1 MRHSGGVRT
10 RALVQPA
17 ELLAELTDTSRVLLV
32 DVRWALAGSD
42 HAGYLAGHLPGAV
55 FCDLDVELAAAPG
68 DGGRHPLPSVAQLA
82 DLMRRLGV
90 VPGRDVVVY
99 DGGAGGAAARAW
111 WCLRWAG
118 HTDVRVLDGG
128 LAAWQA
134 VGGPVVA
141 GDVHPEPAEVVV
153 VREGSMPVVDV
164 EQVLAGAAGR
174 LLDARAAERFRGE
187 VEPIDPVAGHIPGAV
202 SCPTTSLQDA
212 DGRYLPADRLR
223 AVLLGV
229 GGGADRDVGPGGA
242 PALSAYCG
250 SGVTAS
256 QLVLAGHDA
265 DLDIALYP
273 GSWSHW
279 VRDPARPVATGPA

>member
-1 MRHSGGVRT
+1 
-10 RALVQPA
+10 
-17 ELLAELTDTSRVLLV
+17 
-32 DVRWALAGSD
+32 
-42 HAGYLAGHLPGAV
+42 
-55 FCDLDVELAAAPG
+55 
-68 DGGRHPLPSVAQLA
+68 
-82 DLMRRLGV
+82 
-90 VPGRDVVVY
+90 
-99 DGGAGGAAARAW
+99 
-111 WCLRWAG
+111 
-118 HTDVRVLDGG
+118 VRVLDGG
-128 LAAWQA
+128 LAAWGA
-134 VGGPVVA
+134 AGGPVVA
-141 GDVHPEPAEVVV
+141 GDVHPEQAEDVV

-164 EQVLAGAAGR
+164 EQVLAGNAGQ

-202 SCPTTSLQDA
+202 SCPTTSIQET

-223 AVLLGV
+223 AVLLGA
-229 GGGADRDVGPGGA
+229 GGGAVGDVGADGV

-265 DLDIALYP
+265 GLDIALYP